1 MKVNAELIHNL
12 RKENSWS
19 QEELGIATGLNLRTI
34 QRIESESTAS
44 LQSIKALASA
54 FEIDV
59 RDLDYK
65 EQLTMKKY
73 EYKTLELP
81 FKFGI
86 FKQGTPDIDEAL
98 NVEGKKGWRLKQMV
112 IPASS
117 NMGQS
122 EKMIA
127 ILEREMLPEAE

>member
-1 MKVNAELIHNL
+1 MKINAELIL
-12 RKENSWS
+12 KMREEKSWS
-19 QEELGIATGLNLRTI
+19 QDELAIASGLNLRTI
-34 QRIESESTAS
+34 QRIESEATAS
-44 LQSIKALASA
+44 LQSKKAIASA
-54 FEIDV
+54 FELDV
-59 RDLDYK
+59 RDLDYE
-65 EQLTMKKY
+65 EQLKVKKY
-73 EYKTLELP
+73 EYKTIELP

-98 NVEGKKGWRLKQMV
+98 NAEGAEGWRLNQMV

-127 ILEREMLPEAE
+127 ILERELIE

>member
-1 MKVNAELIHNL
+1 M
-12 RKENSWS
+12 
-19 QEELGIATGLNLRTI
+19 T
-34 QRIESESTAS
+34 
-44 LQSIKALASA
+44 
-54 FEIDV
+54 
-59 RDLDYK
+59 
-65 EQLTMKKY
+65 KY

-98 NVEGKKGWRLKQMV
+98 NEEGKNGWRLKQMV
-112 IPASS
+112 LPASS

-127 ILEREMLPEAE
+127 ILERELIE

>member
-1 MKVNAELIHNL
+1 MKINAELVL
-12 RKENSWS
+12 SARQDKAWS
-19 QEELGIATGLNLRTI
+19 QDELAIVSGLNLRTV
-34 QRIESESTAS
+34 QRIESEGTAS
-44 LQSIKALASA
+44 LQSKKAIASA
-54 FEIDV
+54 L
-59 RDLDYK
+59 DLSISELDHEEPK
-65 EQLTMKKY
+65 TMTKY

-98 NVEGKKGWRLKQMV
+98 NAEGKDGWRLKQMV
-112 IPASS
+112 LPASS

-127 ILEREMLPEAE
+127 ILERELVE